1 MSDPRWTDETEQ
13 LVLRAFTDTYD
24 TRAALALTIRP
35 VLTALADA
43 GLLVTPQMR
52 QVVEAARAYDAEHG
66 AFLRMLLTAEP
77 EMAKEPRFRLVA
89 AVDTY
94 EASQE
99 ERQ

>member
-1 MSDPRWTDETEQ
+1 VSDDSRWTDEAEQ

-24 TRAALALTIRP
+24 TRAALARTVRP

-52 QVVEAARAYDAEHG
+52 EVVETAREEAQ
-66 AFLRMLLTAEP
+66 LI
-77 EMAKEPRFRLVA
+77 RLVAAVVPGSMSRGTRARLLA

-94 EASQE
+94 EATRE